1 MNGKENIIN
10 KILSDAD
17 ERCAEIVADAERRA
31 AQTVGAAEEAVKRDR
46 EALDGRLQA
55 VLQEKLRNARANA
68 QLDGRKYRLEVR
80 QRLVTECYDEV
91 HRRLAAM
98 NEEDRLDFIG
108 ELLSK
113 FAEDGEIVYVTKADS
128 KGVTPAWLKGFD
140 KNLTLGSKYIRA
152 EGGVVLEGDGYEKDL
167 TVASV
172 VRYLRE
178 KTEGAVADALGV
190 RDE

>member
-46 EALDGRLQA
+46 EALDRRLQA

-98 NEEDRLDFIG
+98 NEEDRFYWRIAVQICRGRRDR
-108 ELLSK
+108 
-113 FAEDGEIVYVTKADS
+113 
-128 KGVTPAWLKGFD
+128 
-140 KNLTLGSKYIRA
+140 IRYQGRLQGRNSRVV
-152 EGGVVLEGDGYEKDL
+152 EGI
-167 TVASV
+167 
-172 VRYLRE
+172 
-178 KTEGAVADALGV
+178 
-190 RDE
+190 